1 MARRRRVRLPKEPV
15 ELSIED
21 LSHDGRGVARLEGKT
36 VFVSMALPGETV
48 SAEYVNRRRSFDETI
63 ALEILKKSP
72 DRVDAECPHYAI
84 CGGCSLQ
91 HMDWQKQISFKQG
104 ILKQQLHHFGGTEP
118 ENWLEPVQAN
128 PWGYRRKA
136 RLGVKNVPKKGGV
149 LVGFREKK
157 SHYIADI
164 KSCHILH
171 KDVDKLLLPL
181 REMIGTL
188 EAKARLPQ
196 IEVAVGDSR
205 MALVFRNLDEL
216 CELDQQTIIDF
227 GKNHDVDVYLQPKG
241 PDTVHRIWPS
251 EGEQR
256 LHYALEEFGLMMSFH
271 PMDFTQVNYEINRK
285 ITKMAIDFLQIEKHE
300 KVLDLFCGLGNF
312 SLPLATRAKS
322 VVAVEGVEAMVERGY
337 ENANNN
343 NLDNVD
349 FFATDLFSD
358 LSNADW
364 AQQKFDKILIDPP
377 RSGAQEICQQITNFS
392 AKRIVYVS
400 CNPATLARDSGILI
414 EKGYKLVSAGV
425 MDMFPHTG
433 HVESIAVFDIK

>member
-181 REMIGTL
+181 R
-188 EAKARLPQ
+188 
-196 IEVAVGDSR
+196 V
-205 MALVFRNLDEL
+205 
-216 CELDQQTIIDF
+216 
-227 GKNHDVDVYLQPKG
+227 
-241 PDTVHRIWPS
+241 TVVWR
-251 EGEQR
+251 
-256 LHYALEEFGLMMSFH
+256 
-271 PMDFTQVNYEINRK
+271 
-285 ITKMAIDFLQIEKHE
+285 
-300 KVLDLFCGLGNF
+300 
-312 SLPLATRAKS
+312 
-322 VVAVEGVEAMVERGY
+322 
-337 ENANNN
+337 
-343 NLDNVD
+343 
-349 FFATDLFSD
+349 
-358 LSNADW
+358 
-364 AQQKFDKILIDPP
+364 
-377 RSGAQEICQQITNFS
+377 
-392 AKRIVYVS
+392 
-400 CNPATLARDSGILI
+400 
-414 EKGYKLVSAGV
+414 
-425 MDMFPHTG
+425 
-433 HVESIAVFDIK
+433 